1 MSLSGRMQSLYDPAT
16 IVNGR
21 FVAVAAPAGV
31 GHNRPLVIRS
41 EFLPLDRLGW
51 QVYGGQFELR
61 FGSSRPTAVAPS
73 KR

>member
-31 GHNRPLVIRS
+31 GQERS
-41 EFLPLDRLGW
+41 
-51 QVYGGQFELR
+51 
-61 FGSSRPTAVAPS
+61 FGTRGNPVLQQS
-73 KR
+73 